1 MAVRFEDIESAFEF
15 VSFDQVGM
23 HQAILD
29 KETGKVYLH
38 SEYDFMDGEKLPE
51 DIDDDEKYV
60 EIPHKNELDLGR
72 ELVFAFASEHLP
84 KKDVERVGAIF
95 RKRGAYSRYKD
106 FLEERN
112 LLERWYEYEARTPEK
127 ALREWCEDNE
137 IEIHG

>member
-1 MAVRFEDIESAFEF
+1 MAVKFEDVQGAFEF
-15 VSFDQVGM
+15 VSFGQMGI
-23 HQAILD
+23 HQAYLD
-29 KETGKVYLH
+29 KETGKIYWH
-38 SEYDFMDGEKLPE
+38 SEYELTDEEELPE
-51 DIDDDEKYV
+51 DLDDEKYV

-84 KKDVERVGAIF
+84 KKDVERVVAIF

-112 LLERWYEYEARTPEK
+112 LLEEWYEYEARTQEK
-127 ALREWCEDNE
+127 ALREWCQDNE